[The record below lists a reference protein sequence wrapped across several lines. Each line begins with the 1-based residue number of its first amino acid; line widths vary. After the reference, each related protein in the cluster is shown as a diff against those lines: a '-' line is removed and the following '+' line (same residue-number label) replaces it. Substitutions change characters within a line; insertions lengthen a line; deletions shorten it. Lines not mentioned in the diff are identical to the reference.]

1 MKEVTRR
8 RFYVIGIHDIA
19 QISGVDGPQK
29 RVIVGP
35 AAWWGTIAVN
45 FLSRGT
51 PGAKSLVVYRRALAS
66 AG

>member
-1 MKEVTRR
+1 MTKR

-19 QISGVDGPQK
+19 QISGVDGLQK
-29 RVIVGP
+29 RVIAGP
-35 AAWWGTIAVN
+35 AAWWDTIAVN

-51 PGAKSLVVYRRALAS
+51 PGPKPLTVYRHALAS

>member
-1 MKEVTRR
+1 MKR

-19 QISGVDGPQK
+19 QIFGVDGLQK
-29 RVIVGP
+29 RVIAGP

-51 PGAKSLVVYRRALAS
+51 AGAKPLVVYRHALAS